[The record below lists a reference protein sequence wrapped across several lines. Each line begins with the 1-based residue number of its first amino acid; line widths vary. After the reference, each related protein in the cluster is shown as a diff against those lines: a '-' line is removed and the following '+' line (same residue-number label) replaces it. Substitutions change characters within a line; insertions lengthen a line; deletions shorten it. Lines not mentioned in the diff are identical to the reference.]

1 MLLRVALDKLHTKAQ
16 VMSFLVH
23 HVLFHGQTVED
34 ILVVDRHRINSI
46 LICQDDACVSV
57 FERSPFH
64 VALIHAATPLQVLE
78 PVLVLW
84 VVQEHL
90 YLVVRLY
97 VLQDDGV
104 ALFTSMILVKEL
116 LNKGLQGVELDLS
129 RNDDVANLGVLLV
142 DGPLVRSL

>member
-16 VMSFLVH
+16 VLPFLVH

-34 ILVVDRHRINSI
+34 ILVVDRHRVNCV
-46 LICQDDACVSV
+46 LIGQDDASVSSC
-57 FERSPFH
+57 ECSPVH

-90 YLVVRLY
+90 DLVVGLY

-104 ALFTSMILVKEL
+104 ALLTSMVLVEEL
-116 LNKGLQGVELDLS
+116 LDEGLQGVELDLS
-129 RNDDVANLGVLLV
+129 
-142 DGPLVRSL
+142 